1 MSGAKSRR
9 KGAAGELE
17 FCKLATEALGETF
30 KRKLGQARDG
40 GGDVDIGRFL
50 VEVKAH
56 AKLSERTWWKQ
67 AVASAKAAGKVPALA
82 YKLARKGWVVAVP
95 HPAAWATG
103 ACWREEWAYA
113 IRMEPQAF
121 WLTVR
126 EAA

>member
-9 KGAAGELE
+9 KGSRAELE
-17 FCKLATEALGETF
+17 FCALASEALGDTF

-103 ACWREEWAYA
+103 ACWREEWRFTQ
-113 IRMEPQAF
+113 RMDPEGF